1 MGYKCRQIARRRGLT
16 IRGSW
21 AIVFVYDF
29 VLDEESFLEQVTDHT
44 LAAARKVIAV
54 HINYP
59 SRAAQRGRTPEQPS
73 YFLKPSSSLALSG
86 STVERPAGCELLG
99 YEGEIALIIGK
110 PARRVGIEDAWN
122 HVEWVTASN
131 DLGVYDLRWADKGS
145 NLRSKGGDGFTPVG
159 PGLIAADA
167 VDPAGL
173 RIRTWHNGELV
184 QDDTTRDLLFPFA
197 RLVAD
202 LSQLLTLEEGD
213 IILTGTPA
221 GASVA
226 KPGDVLEVEVSAAAG
241 SGSTT
246 PGGAAAGE
254 VTTGGVTT
262 GGLTEGGITTGGITT
277 GRLVTLVAEGTTPF
291 GDFGAQPRTDD
302 LQREEAYGS
311 RAAAGLPAA
320 EHVPSEEAPAAD
332 AAAPAVVP
340 VLTPELKAKLESVCT
355 ATLSSQLRKRGL
367 NNVSID
373 GLTSTRPEKRIVG
386 LARTLRYVPN
396 REDLFKTHGGGF
408 NAQKKAID
416 SVNEGEILVMEAR
429 GEKGTG
435 TIGDILALRAQ
446 VRGAAAIITD
456 GGVRDFSAV
465 AAMDMPTYYANP
477 HPAVLGRRHIPWDT
491 DITIA
496 CGGTTVQPG
505 DIIVADA
512 DGILVIPPALAAELA
527 DDSIAQEREEAFI
540 TEMVQQGHSVDGL
553 YPLNAEWRARY
564 VNWEAGKANE

>member
-1 MGYKCRQIARRRGLT
+1 
-16 IRGSW
+16 
-21 AIVFVYDF
+21 
-29 VLDEESFLEQVTDHT
+29 LEQVTGQI
-44 LAAARKVIAV
+44 LGAARKVIAV

-73 YFLKPSSSLALSG
+73 YFLKPSSSLATGSAAAP

-110 PARRVGIEDAWN
+110 PARRVGVEDAWS

-131 DLGVYDLRWADKGS
+131 DLGVYDLRYADKGS

-167 VDPAGL
+167 VDPAQL

-184 QDDTTRDLLFPFA
+184 QDDTTEDLLFPFA
-197 RLVAD
+197 RLIAD

-226 KPGDVLEVEVSAAAG
+226 KPGDVVEVEVNAG
-241 SGSTT
+241 D
-246 PGGAAAGE
+246 
-254 VTTGGVTT
+254 
-262 GGLTEGGITTGGITT
+262 LTT
-277 GRLVTLVAEGTTPF
+277 GRLVTRVEEGTTPF
-291 GDFGAQPRTDD
+291 ADFGARPKTDD

-311 RAAAGLPAA
+311 REAAGLAA
-320 EHVPSEEAPAAD
+320 VG
-332 AAAPAVVP
+332 P
-340 VLTPELKAKLESVCT
+340 VLSPELKAKLESVCT

-373 GLTSTRPEKRIVG
+373 GLNSTRPEKRIVG

-446 VRGAAAIITD
+446 VRGAAAVITD
-456 GGVRDFSAV
+456 GGVRDFAAV
-465 AAMDMPTYYANP
+465 AAMEMPTYYSNP

-505 DIIVADA
+505 DIIVADS
-512 DGILVIPPALAAELA
+512 DGILVIPPALAEELA
-527 DDSIAQEREEAFI
+527 DDSVAQEREELFI
-540 TEMVQQGHSVDGL
+540 AEMVQQGHSVDGL
-553 YPLNAEWRARY
+553 YPMNKDWQVKYKE
-564 VNWEAGKANE
+564 WEAGHAND

>member
-1 MGYKCRQIARRRGLT
+1 M
-16 IRGSW
+16 
-21 AIVFVYDF
+21 
-29 VLDEESFLEQVTDHT
+29 EQVTDHI

-73 YFLKPSSSLALSG
+73 YFLKPSSSLSLG
-86 STVERPAGCELLG
+86 SAEAPSVVERPAGCELLG

-110 PARRVGIEDAWN
+110 PARRVGLEDAWS

-131 DLGVYDLRWADKGS
+131 DLGVYDLRYADKGS

-167 VDPAGL
+167 VDPAKL

-184 QDDTTRDLLFPFA
+184 QDDTTEELLFPFA

-226 KPGDVLEVEVSAAAG
+226 RPGDVVEVEVS
-241 SGSTT
+241 
-246 PGGAAAGE
+246 
-254 VTTGGVTT
+254 TGDSSS
-262 GGLTEGGITTGGITT
+262 
-277 GRLVTLVAEGTTPF
+277 GRLVTRVEEGTTAF
-291 GDFGAQPRTDD
+291 ADFGAQPKADD
-302 LQREEAYGS
+302 VQREEAYGS
-311 RAAAGLPAA
+311 REAAGL
-320 EHVPSEEAPAAD
+320 APVE
-332 AAAPAVVP
+332 AAAVGH
-340 VLTPELKAKLESVCT
+340 VLAAELKAKLESVCT

-373 GLTSTRPEKRIVG
+373 GLSATRPDKRVVG
-386 LARTLRYVPN
+386 VARTLRYVPN

-408 NAQKKAID
+408 NAQKQAID

-446 VRGAAAIITD
+446 IRGAAAIITD

-465 AAMDMPTYYANP
+465 AAMDMPTYYSNP

-505 DIIVADA
+505 DIIVADS
-512 DGILVIPPALAAELA
+512 DGILVIPPVLAEEVA
-527 DDSIAQEREEAFI
+527 DDSIAQEREETFI
-540 TEMVQQGHSVDGL
+540 SEMVAQGHSVDGL
-553 YPLNAEWRARY
+553 YPLNAAWRTKY
-564 VNWEAGKANE
+564 EQWEADKVND

>member
-1 MGYKCRQIARRRGLT
+1 
-16 IRGSW
+16 
-21 AIVFVYDF
+21 
-29 VLDEESFLEQVTDHT
+29 LEQVTDHI

-73 YFLKPSSSLALSG
+73 YFLKPSSSLAVGSAEAP

-110 PARRVGIEDAWN
+110 PARRIGVEDAWS

-131 DLGVYDLRWADKGS
+131 DLGVYDLRYADKGS

-167 VDPAGL
+167 VDPGGL

-184 QDDTTRDLLFPFA
+184 QDDTTEDLLFPFA

-226 KPGDVLEVEVSAAAG
+226 KPGDVVEVEVSTTTAG
-241 SGSTT
+241 A
-246 PGGAAAGE
+246 GGAELTGAG
-254 VTTGGVTT
+254 
-262 GGLTEGGITTGGITT
+262 LST
-277 GRLVTLVAEGTTPF
+277 GRLATRVEEGTTPF
-291 GDFGAQPRTDD
+291 ADFGARPKTDD

-311 RAAAGLPAA
+311 REAAGLAA
-320 EHVPSEEAPAAD
+320 G
-332 AAAPAVVP
+332 AAPVS

-373 GLTSTRPEKRIVG
+373 GLSSTRPERRIVG

-505 DIIVADA
+505 DIIVADS

-527 DDSIAQEREEAFI
+527 DDSIAQEREEVFI
-540 TEMVQQGHSVDGL
+540 AEMVQQGHSVDGL

-564 VNWEAGKANE
+564 EEWEAGTK

>member
-1 MGYKCRQIARRRGLT
+1 M
-16 IRGSW
+16 
-21 AIVFVYDF
+21 
-29 VLDEESFLEQVTDHT
+29 EQVTDHT

-184 QDDTTRDLLFPFA
+184 QDDTTGDLLFPFA

-226 KPGDVLEVEVSAAAG
+226 KPGDVVEVEVSA
-241 SGSTT
+241 
-246 PGGAAAGE
+246 GE
-254 VTTGGVTT
+254 A
-262 GGLTEGGITTGGITT
+262 TT

-320 EHVPSEEAPAAD
+320 EHVPSAEAPAAEEPG
-332 AAAPAVVP
+332 AAVVP

-416 SVNEGEILVMEAR
+416 SVNPGEILVMEAR

>member
-1 MGYKCRQIARRRGLT
+1 M
-16 IRGSW
+16 
-21 AIVFVYDF
+21 
-29 VLDEESFLEQVTDHT
+29 EQVNEGTV
-44 LAAARKVIAV
+44 AAARKVIAV

-59 SRAAQRGRTPEQPS
+59 SRAAQRGRTPAQPS
-73 YFLKPSSSLALSG
+73 YFLKPSSSLALASSEAP

-99 YEGEIALIIGK
+99 YEGEIALIIGR
-110 PARRVGIEDAWN
+110 PARRVGIQDAWS

-131 DLGVYDLRWADKGS
+131 DLGVYDLRYADKGS

-167 VDPAGL
+167 VDPAAL
-173 RIRTWHNGELV
+173 RIRTWHNGDLV
-184 QDDTTRDLLFPFA
+184 QDDTTEDLLFPFA

-226 KPGDVLEVEVSAAAG
+226 NPGDVVEVEVSA
-241 SGSTT
+241 
-246 PGGAAAGE
+246 
-254 VTTGGVTT
+254 GV
-262 GGLTEGGITTGGITT
+262 LNT
-277 GRLVTLVAEGTTPF
+277 GRLVTRVQEGTTAF
-291 GDFGAQPRTDD
+291 ADFGARPKADD
-302 LQREEAYGS
+302 AQREEAYGS
-311 RAAAGLPAA
+311 REAAGLPAV
-320 EHVPSEEAPAAD
+320 ESAA
-332 AAAPAVVP
+332 VGH

-373 GLTSTRPEKRIVG
+373 GLQATRPEKRIVG

-416 SVNEGEILVMEAR
+416 SVNKGEILVMEAR

-512 DGILVIPPALAAELA
+512 DGILVIPPALAEELA
-527 DDSIAQEREEAFI
+527 DDSISQEREETFI
-540 TEMVQQGHSVDGL
+540 AEMVAQGHSVDGL
-553 YPLNAEWRARY
+553 YPLNADWRAKY
-564 VNWEAGKANE
+564 EAWEAGQAND

>member
-1 MGYKCRQIARRRGLT
+1 M
-16 IRGSW
+16 
-21 AIVFVYDF
+21 
-29 VLDEESFLEQVTDHT
+29 EQVNGNI
-44 LAAARKVIAV
+44 LEAARKVIAV

-59 SRAAQRGRTPEQPS
+59 SRAAQRGRTPAQPS

-86 STVERPAGCELLG
+86 SRVERPAGCELLG

-110 PARRVGIEDAWN
+110 AARRVGIEDAWS
-122 HVEWVTASN
+122 HVAAVTASN

-159 PGLIAADA
+159 PALIPADA
-167 VDPAGL
+167 VDPAQL
-173 RIRTWHNGELV
+173 RIRTWHNGQLV
-184 QDDTTRDLLFPFA
+184 QDDTTQDLLFPFS

-226 KPGDVLEVEVSAAAG
+226 KPGDVLEVEVSAAD
-241 SGSTT
+241 
-246 PGGAAAGE
+246 
-254 VTTGGVTT
+254 
-262 GGLTEGGITTGGITT
+262 LTT
-277 GRLVTLVAEGTTPF
+277 GRLVTTVEEGTTPF
-291 GDFGAQPRTDD
+291 ADFGAGPQVDD
-302 LQREEAYGS
+302 LQREEAWGS
-311 RAAAGLPAA
+311 REAAGLPAVDNA
-320 EHVPSEEAPAAD
+320 KATAAVAPSLA
-332 AAAPAVVP
+332 
-340 VLTPELKAKLESVCT
+340 PELKAKLESVAT

-373 GLTSTRPEKRIVG
+373 GLQATRTDRRVVG

-408 NAQKKAID
+408 NAQKRAID
-416 SVNEGEILVMEAR
+416 SVNEGEVLVMEAR

-435 TIGDILALRAQ
+435 TVGDILALRAQ

-465 AAMDMPTYYANP
+465 AGLDMPTYFANP

-496 CGGTTVQPG
+496 CGGATVQPG
-505 DIIVADA
+505 DIIVADS
-512 DGILVIPPALAAELA
+512 DGILVIPPAIAEELV
-527 DDSIAQEREEAFI
+527 DDCIQQEQEETFI
-540 TEMVQQGHSVDGL
+540 FQMVKQGNSVDGL
-553 YPLNAEWRARY
+553 YPMNAEWQARY
-564 VNWEAGKANE
+564 EEWKAGIMNPEAGHGND

>member
-1 MGYKCRQIARRRGLT
+1 M
-16 IRGSW
+16 
-21 AIVFVYDF
+21 
-29 VLDEESFLEQVTDHT
+29 EQVTGQI
-44 LAAARKVIAV
+44 LGAARKVIAV

-73 YFLKPSSSLALSG
+73 YFLKPSSSLATGSAAAP

-110 PARRVGIEDAWN
+110 PARRVGVEDAWS

-131 DLGVYDLRWADKGS
+131 DLGVYDLRYADKGS

-167 VDPAGL
+167 VDPAQL

-184 QDDTTRDLLFPFA
+184 QDDTTEDLLFPFA

-226 KPGDVLEVEVSAAAG
+226 KPGDVVEVEVNAG
-241 SGSTT
+241 D
-246 PGGAAAGE
+246 
-254 VTTGGVTT
+254 
-262 GGLTEGGITTGGITT
+262 LTT
-277 GRLVTLVAEGTTPF
+277 GRLVTRVEEGTTPF
-291 GDFGAQPRTDD
+291 ADFGAQPRTDD

-311 RAAAGLPAA
+311 REAAGLAA
-320 EHVPSEEAPAAD
+320 VG
-332 AAAPAVVP
+332 P
-340 VLTPELKAKLESVCT
+340 VLSPELKAKLESVCT

-373 GLTSTRPEKRIVG
+373 GLNSTRPEKRIVG

-396 REDLFKTHGGGF
+396 REDLFKVHGGGF

-446 VRGAAAIITD
+446 VRGAAAVITD
-456 GGVRDFSAV
+456 GGVRDFAAV
-465 AAMDMPTYYANP
+465 AAMEMPTYYSNP

-505 DIIVADA
+505 DIIVADS
-512 DGILVIPPALAAELA
+512 DGILVIPPALAEELA
-527 DDSIAQEREEAFI
+527 DDSIAQEREEVFI
-540 TEMVQQGHSVDGL
+540 AEMVQQGHSVDGL
-553 YPLNAEWRARY
+553 YPLNTEWRGRY
-564 VNWEAGKANE
+564 EQWEAGKAND

>member
-1 MGYKCRQIARRRGLT
+1 
-16 IRGSW
+16 
-21 AIVFVYDF
+21 
-29 VLDEESFLEQVTDHT
+29 LEQVNDDT

-59 SRAAQRGRTPEQPS
+59 SRAAQRGRTPAQPS
-73 YFLKPSSSLALSG
+73 YFLKPSSSLSLSG
-86 STVERPAGCELLG
+86 SGVERPAGCELLG
-99 YEGEIALIIGK
+99 YEGEIALVIGK
-110 PARRVGIEDAWN
+110 AARRVGIDDAWS
-122 HVEWVTASN
+122 HVAAVTASN
-131 DLGVYDLRWADKGS
+131 DLGVYDLRYADKGS

-159 PGLIAADA
+159 PALIPADA
-167 VDPAGL
+167 VDPAKL

-184 QDDTTRDLLFPFA
+184 QDDTTEDLLFPFA

-226 KPGDVLEVEVSAAAG
+226 KPGDVLEVEVSTAG
-241 SGSTT
+241 SEDGTLS
-246 PGGAAAGE
+246 
-254 VTTGGVTT
+254 
-262 GGLTEGGITTGGITT
+262 T
-277 GRLVTLVAEGTTPF
+277 GRLVTRVEEGTTAF
-291 GDFGAQPRTDD
+291 ADFGAGPKVDD

-311 RAAAGLPAA
+311 REAAGLPAMAA
-320 EHVPSEEAPAAD
+320 EVS
-332 AAAPAVVP
+332 

-373 GLTSTRPEKRIVG
+373 GLQATRPDKRVVG
-386 LARTLRYVPN
+386 PARTLRYVPN

-408 NAQKKAID
+408 NAQKRAID

-456 GGVRDFSAV
+456 GGVRDFAAV
-465 AAMDMPTYYANP
+465 AAMELPTYYSNP

-505 DIIVADA
+505 DIIVADS
-512 DGILVIPPALAAELA
+512 DGILVIPPALAEEVA
-527 DDSIAQEREEAFI
+527 DDSIVQEREEVFI
-540 TEMVQQGHSVDGL
+540 AEMVEQGHSVDGL
-553 YPLNAEWRARY
+553 YPMNVEWRAKY
-564 VNWEAGKANE
+564 KQWEAGKDD

>member
-1 MGYKCRQIARRRGLT
+1 M
-16 IRGSW
+16 
-21 AIVFVYDF
+21 
-29 VLDEESFLEQVTDHT
+29 EQVTDHI

-73 YFLKPSSSLALSG
+73 YFLKPSSSLALGSAAAP

-110 PARRVGIEDAWN
+110 PARRVGIEDAWS

-131 DLGVYDLRWADKGS
+131 DLGVYDLRYADKGS

-167 VDPAGL
+167 VDPAKL

-184 QDDTTRDLLFPFA
+184 QDDTTGDLLFPFA

-226 KPGDVLEVEVSAAAG
+226 TPGDVVEVEVDNDG
-241 SGSTT
+241 
-246 PGGAAAGE
+246 
-254 VTTGGVTT
+254 
-262 GGLTEGGITTGGITT
+262 GGLTT
-277 GRLVTLVAEGTTPF
+277 GRLVTRVVEGTTPF
-291 GDFGAQPRTDD
+291 ADFGARPRTDD

-311 RAAAGLPAA
+311 REAAGL
-320 EHVPSEEAPAAD
+320 
-332 AAAPAVVP
+332 AAAQPSGTP
-340 VLTPELKAKLESVCT
+340 VLSPELKTKLESVCT

-373 GLTSTRPEKRIVG
+373 GLTSTRPERRIVG

-512 DGILVIPPALAAELA
+512 DGILVIPLALAEELA
-527 DDSIAQEREEAFI
+527 DDSIAQEREETFI
-540 TEMVQQGHSVDGL
+540 AEMVQQGHSVDGL
-553 YPLNAEWRARY
+553 YPLNAGWRTRY
-564 VNWEAGKANE
+564 EQWEAGKAND

>member
-1 MGYKCRQIARRRGLT
+1 
-16 IRGSW
+16 
-21 AIVFVYDF
+21 
-29 VLDEESFLEQVTDHT
+29 LEQVNDDTF
-44 LAAARKVIAV
+44 AAARKVIAV

-59 SRAAQRGRTPEQPS
+59 SRAAQRGRTPAQPS
-73 YFLKPSSSLALSG
+73 YFLKPSSSLSLTGTA
-86 STVERPAGCELLG
+86 VERPAGCELLG
-99 YEGEIALIIGK
+99 FEGEIAIIIGK
-110 PARRVGIEDAWN
+110 SARRVEVEDAWG
-122 HVEWVTASN
+122 HVAAVTASN
-131 DLGVYDLRWADKGS
+131 DLGVYDLRYADKGS

-159 PGLIAADA
+159 PALIPADA
-167 VDPAGL
+167 VDPANL

-184 QDDTTRDLLFPFA
+184 QDDTTEDLLFPFA

-226 KPGDVLEVEVSAAAG
+226 VPGDVLEVEV
-241 SGSTT
+241 TT
-246 PGGAAAGE
+246 SD
-254 VTTGGVTT
+254 
-262 GGLTEGGITTGGITT
+262 GGLST
-277 GRLVTLVAEGTTPF
+277 GRLTTTVKEGTTAF
-291 GDFGAQPRTDD
+291 ADFGARPKADD

-311 RAAAGLPAA
+311 REAAGLPAA
-320 EHVPSEEAPAAD
+320 GSA
-332 AAAPAVVP
+332 
-340 VLTPELKAKLESVCT
+340 LSPELKVKLESVCT

-373 GLTSTRPEKRIVG
+373 GLTATRPDRKVVG

-396 REDLFKTHGGGF
+396 REDLFTTHGGGF
-408 NAQKKAID
+408 NAQKRAID

-465 AAMDMPTYYANP
+465 AAMELPTYYSNP

-505 DIIVADA
+505 DIIVADS
-512 DGILVIPPALAAELA
+512 DGILVIPPAIAEEVA
-527 DDSIAQEREEAFI
+527 NDSIAQEREEVFI
-540 TEMVQQGHSVDGL
+540 AEMVEQGHSVDGL
-553 YPLNAEWRARY
+553 YPLNAQWRTRY
-564 VNWEAGKANE
+564 EEWEAMGGRKSQ

>member
-1 MGYKCRQIARRRGLT
+1 M
-16 IRGSW
+16 
-21 AIVFVYDF
+21 
-29 VLDEESFLEQVTDHT
+29 EQVNGDT

-59 SRAAQRGRTPEQPS
+59 SRAAQRGRTPAQPS
-73 YFLKPSSSLALSG
+73 YFLKPSSSLSLSG
-86 STVERPAGCELLG
+86 TAVERPAGCELLG

-110 PARRVGIEDAWN
+110 AARRVGIEDAWS
-122 HVEWVTASN
+122 HVAAVTASN
-131 DLGVYDLRWADKGS
+131 DLGVYDLRYADKGS

-159 PGLIAADA
+159 PALLPADA
-167 VDPAGL
+167 VDPAKL
-173 RIRTWHNGELV
+173 RIHTWHNGELV
-184 QDDTTRDLLFPFA
+184 QDDTTEDLLFPFA

-226 KPGDVLEVEVSAAAG
+226 VPGDVLEVEVS
-241 SGSTT
+241 TID
-246 PGGAAAGE
+246 
-254 VTTGGVTT
+254 
-262 GGLTEGGITTGGITT
+262 GGLTT
-277 GRLVTLVAEGTTPF
+277 GRLVTTVEEGTTAF
-291 GDFGAQPRTDD
+291 ADFGAQPKADD

-311 RAAAGLPAA
+311 REAAGLPADA
-320 EHVPSEEAPAAD
+320 SAAVGPALS
-332 AAAPAVVP
+332 PK
-340 VLTPELKAKLESVCT
+340 LKAKLESVCT

-373 GLTSTRPEKRIVG
+373 GLTATRPDRKVVG

-408 NAQKKAID
+408 NAQKRAID
-416 SVNEGEILVMEAR
+416 SVNEGEVLVMEAR

-465 AAMDMPTYYANP
+465 AAMELPTYYSNP

-512 DGILVIPPALAAELA
+512 DGILVIPPAIAEEVA
-527 DDSIAQEREEAFI
+527 DDSIAQEREEVFI
-540 TEMVQQGHSVDGL
+540 AEMVEQGHSVDGL
-553 YPLNAEWRARY
+553 YPLNAEWRTKFEE
-564 VNWEAGKANE
+564 WEVMGSRQGK

>member
-1 MGYKCRQIARRRGLT
+1 
-16 IRGSW
+16 
-21 AIVFVYDF
+21 
-29 VLDEESFLEQVTDHT
+29 LEQVTDHI

-73 YFLKPSSSLALSG
+73 YFLKPSSSLAFSG
-86 STVERPAGCELLG
+86 STLERPAGCELLG
-99 YEGEIALIIGK
+99 YEGEIALVIGK
-110 PARRVGIEDAWN
+110 PARRVGLEDAWS

-131 DLGVYDLRWADKGS
+131 DLGVYDLRYADKGS

-159 PGLIAADA
+159 PGLIPADT
-167 VDPAGL
+167 VDPAKL

-184 QDDTTRDLLFPFA
+184 QDDTTGDLLFPFA

-226 KPGDVLEVEVSAAAG
+226 KPGDVVEVEVSAG
-241 SGSTT
+241 SFS
-246 PGGAAAGE
+246 
-254 VTTGGVTT
+254 
-262 GGLTEGGITTGGITT
+262 T
-277 GRLVTLVAEGTTPF
+277 GRLTTTVTEGTTPF
-291 GDFGAQPRTDD
+291 ADFGALPKTDD

-311 RAAAGLPAA
+311 REAAGLAA
-320 EHVPSEEAPAAD
+320 QAPEAPAA
-332 AAAPAVVP
+332 
-340 VLTPELKAKLESVCT
+340 VLSPELKAKLESVCT

-373 GLTSTRPEKRIVG
+373 GLTSTRPDKRIVG

-408 NAQKKAID
+408 NAQKQAID

-465 AAMDMPTYYANP
+465 AAMDMPTYYSNP

-505 DIIVADA
+505 DIIVADS
-512 DGILVIPPALAAELA
+512 DGILVIPPALAEEVAE
-527 DDSIAQEREEAFI
+527 DSIVQEREETFI
-540 TEMVQQGHSVDGL
+540 AEMVQQGHSVDGL
-553 YPLNAEWRARY
+553 YPLGAAWRTRYEEWAAARKSGQSG
-564 VNWEAGKANE
+564 E

>member
-1 MGYKCRQIARRRGLT
+1 MA
-16 IRGSW
+16 
-21 AIVFVYDF
+21 
-29 VLDEESFLEQVTDHT
+29 LEQVNEDT

-59 SRAAQRGRTPEQPS
+59 SRAAQRGRTPAQPS
-73 YFLKPSSSLALSG
+73 YFLKPSSSLALGG
-86 STVERPAGCELLG
+86 SPVERPAGCELLG
-99 YEGEIALIIGK
+99 FEGEIAIIIGK
-110 PARRVGIEDAWN
+110 SARRVEVEDAWR
-122 HVEWVTASN
+122 HVAAVTASN
-131 DLGVYDLRWADKGS
+131 DLGVYDLRYADKGS

-159 PGLIAADA
+159 PALIPADA
-167 VDPAGL
+167 VDPANL
-173 RIRTWHNGELV
+173 RIRTWHNGNLV
-184 QDDTTRDLLFPFA
+184 QDDTTEDLLFPFA

-226 KPGDVLEVEVSAAAG
+226 APGDVLEVEVGTLDG
-241 SGSTT
+241 S
-246 PGGAAAGE
+246 
-254 VTTGGVTT
+254 
-262 GGLTEGGITTGGITT
+262 LTT
-277 GRLVTLVAEGTTPF
+277 GRLATTVEQGKTAF
-291 GDFGAQPRTDD
+291 ADFGARPKSDD
-302 LQREEAYGS
+302 SQREEAYGS
-311 RAAAGLPAA
+311 REAAGLA
-320 EHVPSEEAPAAD
+320 V
-332 AAAPAVVP
+332 VVP
-340 VLTPELKAKLESVCT
+340 VLTPELKKKLESVAT

-373 GLTSTRPEKRIVG
+373 GLQATRPDRRVVG

-408 NAQKKAID
+408 NAQKRAID

-465 AAMDMPTYYANP
+465 AAMELPTYYSNP

-496 CGGTTVQPG
+496 RGGTTVQPG
-505 DIIVADA
+505 DIIVADS
-512 DGILVIPPALAAELA
+512 DGILVIPPALAEEVAN
-527 DDSIAQEREEAFI
+527 DSITQEREEIFI
-540 TEMVQQGHSVDGL
+540 AEMVEQGHSVDGL
-553 YPLNAEWRARY
+553 YPLNAAWRAKY
-564 VNWEAGKANE
+564 EEWEAGKAND

>member
-1 MGYKCRQIARRRGLT
+1 M
-16 IRGSW
+16 
-21 AIVFVYDF
+21 
-29 VLDEESFLEQVTDHT
+29 EQVTDHT

-73 YFLKPSSSLALSG
+73 YFLKPTSSLALSG

-110 PARRVGIEDAWN
+110 PARRVGIEDAWS

-184 QDDTTRDLLFPFA
+184 QDDSTGDLLFPFS

-226 KPGDVLEVEVSAAAG
+226 KPGDVVEVEVSAG
-241 SGSTT
+241 SAETT
-246 PGGAAAGE
+246 TAGGAAAG
-254 VTTGGVTT
+254 
-262 GGLTEGGITTGGITT
+262 GLTT

-302 LQREEAYGS
+302 TQREEAYGS
-311 RAAAGLPAA
+311 RAAAGLAA
-320 EHVPSEEAPAAD
+320 VEHVPSAEAPAD
-332 AAAPAVVP
+332 AVP

-373 GLTSTRPEKRIVG
+373 GLTSTRPERRIVG

-416 SVNEGEILVMEAR
+416 SVNAGEILVMEAR

-527 DDSIAQEREEAFI
+527 DDSVAQEREETFI

>member
-1 MGYKCRQIARRRGLT
+1 M
-16 IRGSW
+16 
-21 AIVFVYDF
+21 
-29 VLDEESFLEQVTDHT
+29 EQVNDDT

-59 SRAAQRGRTPEQPS
+59 SRAVQRGRTPAQPS
-73 YFLKPSSSLALSG
+73 YFLKPSSSLSLSG
-86 STVERPAGCELLG
+86 TAVERPAGCELLG
-99 YEGEIALIIGK
+99 YEGEIAIIIGK
-110 PARRVGIEDAWN
+110 AARRVDIEDAWS
-122 HVEWVTASN
+122 HVAAVTASN

-145 NLRSKGGDGFTPVG
+145 NVRSKGGDGFTPVG
-159 PGLIAADA
+159 PGLIPADA
-167 VDPAGL
+167 VDPAKL
-173 RIRTWHNGELV
+173 RIRTWRNGELV
-184 QDDTTRDLLFPFA
+184 QDDTTEDLLFPFA

-226 KPGDVLEVEVSAAAG
+226 KPGDVLEVEVS
-241 SGSTT
+241 TLD
-246 PGGAAAGE
+246 
-254 VTTGGVTT
+254 
-262 GGLTEGGITTGGITT
+262 GGLTT
-277 GRLVTLVAEGTTPF
+277 GRLVTTVEEGTTAF
-291 GDFGAQPRTDD
+291 ADFGAQPKVDD

-311 RAAAGLPAA
+311 LEAAGLPAA
-320 EHVPSEEAPAAD
+320 PSA
-332 AAAPAVVP
+332 
-340 VLTPELKAKLESVCT
+340 LSPELKAKLESVAT
-355 ATLSSQLRKRGL
+355 ATLSSQMRKRGL

-373 GLTSTRPEKRIVG
+373 GLQGTRPDRKVVG

-435 TIGDILALRAQ
+435 TVGDILALRAQ

-456 GGVRDFSAV
+456 GGVRDFTAV
-465 AAMDMPTYYANP
+465 ADLEMPTWFANP

-496 CGGTTVQPG
+496 CGGATVQPG

-512 DGILVIPPALAAELA
+512 DGILVIPPAIAEELA
-527 DDSIAQEREEAFI
+527 DDCIQQEKEEVFI
-540 TEMVQQGHSVDGL
+540 FEMVRQGNSVDGL
-553 YPLNAEWRARY
+553 YPMNTEWQAKY
-564 VNWEAGKANE
+564 KEWEASND

>member
-1 MGYKCRQIARRRGLT
+1 
-16 IRGSW
+16 
-21 AIVFVYDF
+21 
-29 VLDEESFLEQVTDHT
+29 LEQVTDHT

-73 YFLKPSSSLALSG
+73 YFLKPPSSLATGSADSP

-110 PARRVGIEDAWN
+110 AARRVGVEDAWS
-122 HVEWVTASN
+122 HVEWITASN
-131 DLGVYDLRWADKGS
+131 DLGVYDLRYADKGS

-173 RIRTWHNGELV
+173 RIRAWHNGNLV
-184 QDDTTRDLLFPFA
+184 QDDTTGDLLFPFA
-197 RLVAD
+197 RLIAD

-226 KPGDVLEVEVSAAAG
+226 RPGDVVEVEVSA
-241 SGSTT
+241 
-246 PGGAAAGE
+246 GE
-254 VTTGGVTT
+254 
-262 GGLTEGGITTGGITT
+262 LST
-277 GRLVTLVAEGTTPF
+277 GRLATRVEEGTTPF
-291 GDFGAQPRTDD
+291 ADFGARPKTDD

-311 RAAAGLPAA
+311 REAAGL
-320 EHVPSEEAPAAD
+320 APE
-332 AAAPAVVP
+332 AAAAVGHA
-340 VLTPELKAKLESVCT
+340 LTPELKAKLESVCT
-355 ATLSSQLRKRGL
+355 ATLSAQLRKRGL

-373 GLTSTRPEKRIVG
+373 GLQATRPDTRVVG

-505 DIIVADA
+505 DIIVADS
-512 DGILVIPPALAAELA
+512 DGILVIPPVLAEEVA
-527 DDSIAQEREEAFI
+527 DDSIAQEREETFI
-540 TEMVQQGHSVDGL
+540 AEMVQAGHSVDGL
-553 YPLNAEWRARY
+553 YPLNAAWRAEY
-564 VNWEAGKANE
+564 EKWEAGKAND

>member
-1 MGYKCRQIARRRGLT
+1 M
-16 IRGSW
+16 
-21 AIVFVYDF
+21 
-29 VLDEESFLEQVTDHT
+29 EQVNGDT
-44 LAAARKVIAV
+44 LAAARKVVAV

-59 SRAAQRGRTPEQPS
+59 SRAAQRGRTPAQPS

-86 STVERPAGCELLG
+86 SPVERPAGCELLG

-110 PARRVGIEDAWN
+110 AARRVTVEEAWS
-122 HVEWVTASN
+122 HVAAVTASN
-131 DLGVYDLRWADKGS
+131 DLGVYDLRYADKGS

-159 PGLIAADA
+159 PALLPADA
-167 VDPAGL
+167 VDPSKL

-184 QDDTTRDLLFPFA
+184 QDDTTADLLFPFA

-226 KPGDVLEVEVSAAAG
+226 APGDVLEVEAG
-241 SGSTT
+241 TIDGT
-246 PGGAAAGE
+246 
-254 VTTGGVTT
+254 
-262 GGLTEGGITTGGITT
+262 LTT
-277 GRLVTLVAEGTTPF
+277 GRLVTTVEQGTTAF
-291 GDFGAQPRTDD
+291 ADFGAQPKVDD

-311 RAAAGLPAA
+311 REAAGLPAPDSA
-320 EHVPSEEAPAAD
+320 
-332 AAAPAVVP
+332 
-340 VLTPELKAKLESVCT
+340 LTPELKAKLESVAT
-355 ATLSSQLRKRGL
+355 ATLSSQMRKRGL

-373 GLTSTRPEKRIVG
+373 GLQATRPDRRVVG

-408 NAQKKAID
+408 NAQKRAID
-416 SVNEGEILVMEAR
+416 SVNEGEVLVMEAR

-465 AAMDMPTYYANP
+465 AAMELPTYYSNP

-512 DGILVIPPALAAELA
+512 DGILVIPPAIAEEVA
-527 DDSIAQEREEAFI
+527 DDSIAQEREEVFI
-540 TEMVQQGHSVDGL
+540 AEMVEQGHSVDGL
-553 YPLNAEWRARY
+553 YPLNAEWRTRY
-564 VNWEAGKANE
+564 LEWEAGKAND

>member
-1 MGYKCRQIARRRGLT
+1 M
-16 IRGSW
+16 
-21 AIVFVYDF
+21 
-29 VLDEESFLEQVTDHT
+29 EQVTDHT

-73 YFLKPSSSLALSG
+73 YFLKPSSSLVLG
-86 STVERPAGCELLG
+86 SAEAPSVVERPAGCELLG

-110 PARRVGIEDAWN
+110 PARRVGLEDAWS

-131 DLGVYDLRWADKGS
+131 DLGVYDLRYADKGS

-167 VDPAGL
+167 VDPAKL

-184 QDDTTRDLLFPFA
+184 QDDTTEELLFPFA

-226 KPGDVLEVEVSAAAG
+226 RPGDVVEVEVS
-241 SGSTT
+241 
-246 PGGAAAGE
+246 
-254 VTTGGVTT
+254 TGDSSS
-262 GGLTEGGITTGGITT
+262 
-277 GRLVTLVAEGTTPF
+277 GRLVTRVEEGTTAF
-291 GDFGAQPRTDD
+291 ADFGAQPKADD
-302 LQREEAYGS
+302 VQREEAYGS
-311 RAAAGLPAA
+311 REAAGL
-320 EHVPSEEAPAAD
+320 APVE
-332 AAAPAVVP
+332 AAAVGH
-340 VLTPELKAKLESVCT
+340 VLAAELKAKLESVCT

-373 GLTSTRPEKRIVG
+373 GLSATRPDKRVVG
-386 LARTLRYVPN
+386 VARTLRYVPN

-408 NAQKKAID
+408 NAQKQAID

-446 VRGAAAIITD
+446 IRGAAAIITD

-465 AAMDMPTYYANP
+465 AAMDMPTYYSNP

-505 DIIVADA
+505 DIIVADS
-512 DGILVIPPALAAELA
+512 DGILVIPPVLAEEVA
-527 DDSIAQEREEAFI
+527 DDSIAQEREETFI
-540 TEMVQQGHSVDGL
+540 SEMVAQGHSVDGL
-553 YPLNAEWRARY
+553 YPLNAAWRTKY
-564 VNWEAGKANE
+564 EQWEADKVND

>member
-1 MGYKCRQIARRRGLT
+1 M
-16 IRGSW
+16 
-21 AIVFVYDF
+21 
-29 VLDEESFLEQVTDHT
+29 EQVTDHL

-59 SRAAQRGRTPEQPS
+59 SRAAQRGRRPEQPS
-73 YFLKPSSSLALSG
+73 YFLKPSSSLAFGSAESP

-99 YEGEIALIIGK
+99 FEGEIALIIGK
-110 PARRVGIEDAWN
+110 PARRVSIEDAWR

-131 DLGVYDLRWADKGS
+131 DLGVYDLRYADKGS

-159 PGLIAADA
+159 PGLIAADT
-167 VDPAGL
+167 VDPANL

-184 QDDTTRDLLFPFA
+184 QDDTTEDLLFPFA

-226 KPGDVLEVEVSAAAG
+226 QPGDVVEVEV
-241 SGSTT
+241 STT
-246 PGGAAAGE
+246 PGGAD
-254 VTTGGVTT
+254 VGGTDVS
-262 GGLTEGGITTGGITT
+262 T
-277 GRLVTLVAEGTTPF
+277 GRLVTRVTEGSTPF
-291 GDFGAQPRTDD
+291 ADFGAGPKTDD

-311 RAAAGLPAA
+311 REAAGLTP
-320 EHVPSEEAPAAD
+320 EAPEAG
-332 AAAPAVVP
+332 AAAVGH
-340 VLTPELKAKLESVCT
+340 VLSPELKAKLESVCT

-373 GLTSTRPEKRIVG
+373 GLNSTRPEKRIVG

-408 NAQKKAID
+408 NAQKRAID

-505 DIIVADA
+505 DIIVADS
-512 DGILVIPPALAAELA
+512 DGILVIPPALADELA
-527 DDSIAQEREEAFI
+527 DDSIAQEREETFI
-540 TEMVQQGHSVDGL
+540 AEMVQQGHSVDGL
-553 YPLNAEWRARY
+553 YPLNAAWRIKY
-564 VNWEAGKANE
+564 EEWEAGKTQ

>member
-1 MGYKCRQIARRRGLT
+1 
-16 IRGSW
+16 
-21 AIVFVYDF
+21 
-29 VLDEESFLEQVTDHT
+29 LEQVNGDT

-59 SRAAQRGRTPEQPS
+59 SRAAQRGRTPAQPS
-73 YFLKPSSSLALSG
+73 YFLKPSSSLSLTGTA
-86 STVERPAGCELLG
+86 VERPAGCELLG
-99 YEGEIALIIGK
+99 YEGEIAIIIGK
-110 PARRVGIEDAWN
+110 AARRVGIEDAWS
-122 HVEWVTASN
+122 HVAAVTASN
-131 DLGVYDLRWADKGS
+131 DLGVYDLRYADKGS

-159 PGLIAADA
+159 PALLPAEA
-167 VDPAGL
+167 VDPAKL

-184 QDDTTRDLLFPFA
+184 QDDTTEDLLFPFA

-226 KPGDVLEVEVSAAAG
+226 VPGDVLEVEVS
-241 SGSTT
+241 T
-246 PGGAAAGE
+246 
-254 VTTGGVTT
+254 VD
-262 GGLTEGGITTGGITT
+262 GGLTT
-277 GRLVTLVAEGTTPF
+277 GRLVTTVEEGTTAF
-291 GDFGAQPRTDD
+291 ADFGAQPKADD

-311 RAAAGLPAA
+311 REAAGLPA
-320 EHVPSEEAPAAD
+320 VSAAS
-332 AAAPAVVP
+332 A
-340 VLTPELKAKLESVCT
+340 LSPELKAKLESVCT

-373 GLTSTRPEKRIVG
+373 GLQATRPDRKVVG

-408 NAQKKAID
+408 NAQKRAID
-416 SVNEGEILVMEAR
+416 SVNEGEVLVMEAR

-465 AAMDMPTYYANP
+465 AAMELPTYYSNP

-512 DGILVIPPALAAELA
+512 DGILVIPPALAEEVAN
-527 DDSIAQEREEAFI
+527 DSIAQEREEVFI
-540 TEMVQQGHSVDGL
+540 AEMVEQGHSVDGL
-553 YPLNAEWRARY
+553 YPLNSEWRTKY
-564 VNWEAGKANE
+564 LEWEASKAND

>member
-1 MGYKCRQIARRRGLT
+1 M
-16 IRGSW
+16 
-21 AIVFVYDF
+21 D
-29 VLDEESFLEQVTDHT
+29 QVTEHT

-73 YFLKPSSSLALSG
+73 YFLKPPSSLAHG
-86 STVERPAGCELLG
+86 SAEAPSVVERPAGCELLG
-99 YEGEIALIIGK
+99 FEGEVALIIGK
-110 PARRVGIEDAWN
+110 PARRVVVEDAWS

-131 DLGVYDLRWADKGS
+131 DLGVYDLRYADKGS
-145 NLRSKGGDGFTPVG
+145 NLRSKGGDGFTPIG
-159 PGLIAADA
+159 PGLIPADA
-167 VDPAGL
+167 VDPAQL
-173 RIRTWHNGELV
+173 RIRTWHNGDLV
-184 QDDTTRDLLFPFA
+184 QDDTTADLLFPFA

-226 KPGDVLEVEVSAAAG
+226 KPGDVVEVEVS
-241 SGSTT
+241 TT
-246 PGGAAAGE
+246 TGATGGAE
-254 VTTGGVTT
+254 V
-262 GGLTEGGITTGGITT
+262 TT
-277 GRLVTLVAEGTTPF
+277 GRLVTRVEEGTTAF
-291 GDFGAQPRTDD
+291 ADFGAQPKADD
-302 LQREEAYGS
+302 AQREEAYGS
-311 RAAAGLPAA
+311 RAAAGLALV
-320 EHVPSEEAPAAD
+320 E
-332 AAAPAVVP
+332 AAAVGH
-340 VLTPELKAKLESVCT
+340 VLTPALKAKLESVCT

-408 NAQKKAID
+408 NAQKQAID

-456 GGVRDFSAV
+456 GGVRDFAAV

-505 DIIVADA
+505 DIIVADS

-527 DDSIAQEREEAFI
+527 DDSIIQEREETFI
-540 TEMVQQGHSVDGL
+540 AEMVAQGHSVDGL
-553 YPLNAEWRARY
+553 YPLNAAWRMKY
-564 VNWEAGKANE
+564 VGWEAGKAND